1 MILSQYQQKF
11 EQCCFVVA
19 CCVLP
24 CDKGN
29 AVETKKRMRTAV
41 ILQSTFFF
49 FQSGPTQL
57 MHLLPH
63 CVCCRYGVHF
73 VPATILIISP
83 PLLQVGGPQ
92 ITRITTQPVTTLNM
106 YVAIVGFSSHLS
118 PQELGLP
125 LMWGPVHTCR
135 HTNFICGRCGIPFT
149 LVTTLIISVVGWD
162 PLHPCHHLIHI
173 CHHLVHTCHH
183 TNKYLLQ
190 VFRPIY
196 SCHIFIILL
205 QV

>member
-1 MILSQYQQKF
+1 
-11 EQCCFVVA
+11 
-19 CCVLP
+19 
-24 CDKGN
+24 
-29 AVETKKRMRTAV
+29 
-41 ILQSTFFF
+41 
-49 FQSGPTQL
+49 

-205 QV
+205 QVWVTFTTLIMSVAGIGPIHHTHILSIVGVGFNWHLSPH